1 MVKYL
6 CSCDKKYHVINIK
19 ELLNKWKDIKN
30 IFSKCNSHSKEGK
43 YCLKCNKWLCPD
55 CIIVHEDI
63 KSSHKELITK
73 NELIL
78 NNKCNEHNKKN
89 KIGFFCTCYE
99 EICSTCAGFLMIVI

>member
-89 KIGFFCTCYE
+89 KIGFFVLVMKKYVLLVLV
-99 EICSTCAGFLMIVI
+99 FLMMVI